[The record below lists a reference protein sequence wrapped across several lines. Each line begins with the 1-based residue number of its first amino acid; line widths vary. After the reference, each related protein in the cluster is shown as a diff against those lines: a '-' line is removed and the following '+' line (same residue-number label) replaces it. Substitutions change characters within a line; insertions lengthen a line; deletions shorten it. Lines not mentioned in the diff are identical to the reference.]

1 MPRINRVLRWLHG
14 GRDLTVGVAGQFR
27 TVKEAYEVAGP
38 YDEIH
43 VLAGHR
49 EVGSVLVGRANIA
62 IKGEGC
68 GLERIKIKE
77 APSDEGPS

>member
-14 GRDLTVGVAGQFR
+14 GRDFTVGVAGQFR

-49 EVGSVLVGRANIA
+49 EVGSVLVGRANIVFNNN
-62 IKGEGC
+62 GC
-68 GLERIKIKE
+68 SLDNVSVKEPSDE
-77 APSDEGPS
+77 APS